1 MVEEPRLYHNVRNIT
16 INKTLSLE
24 NFDGMG
30 PHQGFVYMLLTFK
43 LL

>member
-1 MVEEPRLYHNVRNIT
+1 MVEEP
-16 INKTLSLE
+16 KTLSLE
-24 NFDGMG
+24 NFDGME